1 MGSLWANAS
10 SLVIGQSG
18 SGNIL
23 YIENGGE
30 VRSSQM
36 TIGSGSSSINNRVQI
51 TNGRVVVT
59 NAVNGAFLAVRGG
72 DFILQGG
79 SATVDQLV
87 STYGSIGRVILNNG
101 MISAK
106 RVAIDNGAPFVVGDG
121 VQPAILQLEGG
132 NSTFANGLII
142 SSNAVLRGY
151 GDIVNNVTNYGTIIA
166 DRPGAKLSF
175 WAYLDNHG
183 VITATNG
190 GGFFQLTGISR
201 TNDSAQ
207 ITMEGIRGLT
217 FTLEYKDN
225 LLDADWTT
233 LLPSVLVTNSRI
245 SMIDSNAIAPTRF
258 YRVRAQ

>member
-1 MGSLWANAS
+1 M
-10 SLVIGQSG
+10 
-18 SGNIL
+18 
-23 YIENGGE
+23 
-30 VRSSQM
+30 
-36 TIGSGSSSINNRVQI
+36 
-51 TNGRVVVT
+51 
-59 NAVNGAFLAVRGG
+59 NGAFLAVRGG

-217 FTLEYKDN
+217 FTLRVQRQSSRRRLDN
-225 LLDADWTT
+225 SPAVRSGHKQPHLYDRFQCNCANAFL
-233 LLPSVLVTNSRI
+233 SRPR
-245 SMIDSNAIAPTRF
+245 AIVEGFA
-258 YRVRAQ
+258 